1 MDPAE
6 LPRDAARYI
15 TDGNLLK
22 ARQSTDNYRAV
33 EIERDL
39 FRSLFAIVTHRGG
52 AGDVSFRSR
61 NGRTH
66 QVAADATSRAPVS
79 ESLSTSNS
87 RPSRG
92 QISRTYRFITSL
104 RLSKLVANVKMLLVA
119 LPGVGSPRLRASIA
133 KSLSAVRRDQ
143 PSDPESS
150 SAYSEVD
157 RGDQGHTPITNRG
170 SPVLE

>member
-52 AGDVSFRSR
+52 AGDVSSRSR

-66 QVAADATSRAPVS
+66 QVAATPLRAPPYPS
-79 ESLSTSNS
+79 RSPPFNS

-92 QISRTYRFITSL
+92 QISRTYRFITNV
-104 RLSKLVANVKMLLVA
+104 RLSKLVAKVKCCLLRSRR
-119 LPGVGSPRLRASIA
+119 VGSPSREPPLQRVYQ
-133 KSLSAVRRDQ
+133 L
-143 PSDPESS
+143 
-150 SAYSEVD
+150 
-157 RGDQGHTPITNRG
+157 
-170 SPVLE
+170 